1 MSDLLEVAAIQA
13 KHGGTLQPKKEPF
26 LFKLVVIG
34 ARKVGKTA
42 LIKKFVDGEFPVS
55 NPTTQEERFRRSIT
69 LENQKYILEITDTG
83 SENTWKDETIKG
95 AHGFLLVYDLCKKS
109 TFEKIAELHDKIH
122 KADAAA
128 GNLSSTQPHPTPPAV
143 FVVGNK
149 LDRTDEREVSTEDG
163 SKEAERL
170 GCKFREVTGK
180 TNVEWVFLAVV
191 KLGVQRAIKRRE
203 LSSSSRDMGVTS
215 EGGTDSW
222 LASLAL
228 CLGIDSTVKQ

>member
-1 MSDLLEVAAIQA
+1 MTAFQA
-13 KHGGTLQPKKEPF
+13 VHGSTSQPEHPPF
-26 LFKLVVIG
+26 NLVVIG

-55 NPTTQEERFRRSIT
+55 NPTMQEERFRKSIT
-69 LENQKYILEITDTG
+69 LENQQYILKITDTG
-83 SENTWKDETIKG
+83 SEDTWKDQTIKE

-122 KADAAA
+122 
-128 GNLSSTQPHPTPPAV
+128 PTPPAV

-149 LDRTDEREVSTEDG
+149 LDRSDEREVSTEDG

-170 GCKFREVTGK
+170 GCKFGEVTGK
-180 TNVEWVFLAVV
+180 TNVEWVFLTVV
-191 KLGVQRAIKRRE
+191 KLGVQR
-203 LSSSSRDMGVTS
+203 DMGVTT
-215 EGGTDSW
+215 EGGADSW

-228 CLGIDSTVKQ
+228 CFGIDSTVKQ